1 MIELEYSIKSAIVI
15 GIRKMFKTLK
25 PEVARM
31 AGGRR
36 IGAVK
41 DKAKNHANN
50 QLKQFESIMK
60 YWQVQNVN
68 AYILNAKMIDPVTQK
83 EYKITMGERAQ
94 YISSFNLF
102 YLPRSTI
109 SDKADECENMVLF
122 HDDEIGLKK
131 KSEKKNEE
139 TFKKQMTKEV
149 KDYKL
154 KYKNVTVEFTLDRD
168 SWWQT
173 NAEIYSAPN
182 GGYLIYGNIVMRNN
196 NKTASEKV
204 SNEIFNGIEDSVA
217 MATET
222 IPELVES
229 KNNNNNNDIDLIMQQ
244 TGSTR
249 EQAVVALKNNNNDL
263 VNAILQLSDGGSATV
278 PVTN

>member
-1 MIELEYSIKSAIVI
+1 ML
-15 GIRKMFKTLK
+15 KTLK
-25 PEVARM
+25 PEAARM

-50 QLKQFESIMK
+50 QIKQFESIMK
-60 YWQVQNVN
+60 YWQVQDVS

-94 YISSFNLF
+94 YIANFNLF
-102 YLPRSTI
+102 YLRRSTI
-109 SDKADECENMVLF
+109 SDEGDDCENMVLF
-122 HDDEIGLKK
+122 HEDEIGLKK

-139 TFKKQMTKEV
+139 SFKKQMTKEI
-149 KDYKL
+149 KDFKL
-154 KYKNVTVEFTLDRD
+154 KHKNVTVEFTLDRD

-173 NAEIYSAPN
+173 NAEIYSVPN
-182 GGYLIYGNIVMRNN
+182 GGYLIFGNIVMRNN

-204 SNEIFNGIEDSVA
+204 SNEIFNGIEESA
-217 MATET
+217 IATET
-222 IPELVES
+222 VPELVES
-229 KNNNNNNDIDLIMQQ
+229 KNDNGKKEADDPTKNDIDMIMQQ

-249 EQAVVALKNNNNDL
+249 EQAATALKNNNNDL
-263 VNAILQLSDGGSATV
+263 INAILQLSDGGNGAG
-278 PVTN
+278 PLTN